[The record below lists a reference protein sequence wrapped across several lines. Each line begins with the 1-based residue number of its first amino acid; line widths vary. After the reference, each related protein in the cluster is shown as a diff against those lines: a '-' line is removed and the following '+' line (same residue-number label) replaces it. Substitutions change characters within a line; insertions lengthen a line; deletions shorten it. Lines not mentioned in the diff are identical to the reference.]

1 MRSAIMNLG
10 SLGLG
15 LAMLLASARTGATTI
30 EVSTPNDQFGEDA
43 TKCALREAVQ
53 AANTDTAFGGCPAG
67 SSIDIITFQGFSNHF
82 KLSRA
87 GRGEDANATGDLDVD
102 ASGTIVFVGNGSG
115 KTVID
120 GDGVDRVFD
129 LDCRSDMSVQF
140 NSLTILGGDAG
151 NSNGGG
157 IYDCA
162 GAVTL
167 YQVHMTE
174 NSANQ
179 GGALAIA
186 SSPLAGDV
194 TVSRS
199 AFTRNHALTG
209 PGSAIRHGG
218 NDLLKLTNTTLSEN
232 DATGSG
238 ALYAEGDVALKNVT
252 VAYNTGAGTGGV
264 YIASGTA
271 RFDNSIFSDNTNR
284 NTSSST
290 AVDLRCIPTALS
302 DGYNLW
308 KNGVCTFS
316 INRPTDLPDTD
327 PLLGTLADA
336 GRSRPVHVLL
346 PGSPALNSGAPTPND
361 GSTGHCDAFDQR
373 GIQRQQCDR
382 GAFEQRVDY
391 AVNSTADAPDSNPGN
406 GVCQSTIGGCTLRAA
421 LMEAGAQ
428 DVPIVITIPE
438 GVFNVNI
445 PGEDDDLGVTGD
457 LDIIALEG
465 EGRILIGQGPD
476 RTVIRSSGVERVF
489 DLDGSSAYRSAIGLF
504 GMRIEGG
511 DTIHPGDDSSAYD
524 GGGARFSFPRMLTI
538 DHVWFD
544 RNASGSSGGGLH
556 VLQGSGPVRI
566 TRSAFTRNYAVRD
579 AGGMSL
585 GQGTDMA
592 VSNSLFADN
601 LADLNG
607 GGLDVYNT
615 GSGRVDLSWITVT
628 GNSAGRKG
636 GGVSFS
642 GGESLGAALITGNAD
657 GPSFDAPDCQTLAEG
672 VVSSGYILV
681 GAGSPTD
688 CVLTGDPTGNQI
700 GVAIN
705 LSQVSMVGSDIPYA
719 APKPGSIAVG
729 AVSASRCRDGAG
741 RYLNT
746 DQLDLARPLNNACTV
761 GAIEGTSDLIFA
773 NGVDDSY
780 AGE

>member
-1 MRSAIMNLG
+1 MNLR
-10 SLGLG
+10 SLGPG
-15 LAMLLASARTGATTI
+15 LAMLVASAQIGATTI
-30 EVSTPNDQFGEDA
+30 EVSTPFDQFGEDA
-43 TKCALREAVQ
+43 TKCSLREAVQ
-53 AANTDTAFGGCPAG
+53 AANTNATFGGCPAG
-67 SSIDIITFQGFSNHF
+67 SSADIITFQGFSNHF
-82 KLSRA
+82 TLSRP
-87 GRGEDANATGDLDVD
+87 GRDEDANATGDLDVD
-102 ASGTIVFVGNGSG
+102 GSGAIVFVGNGSG
-115 KTVID
+115 KTIID

-129 LDCRSDMSVQF
+129 LDCRSDMNVQF
-140 NSLTILGGDAG
+140 NSLTIVSGDAG

-162 GAVTL
+162 GALSL
-167 YQVHMTE
+167 YQVHMSE

-179 GGALAIA
+179 GGALTIA
-186 SSPLAGDV
+186 SSPIAGNV
-194 TVSRS
+194 TVTRS

-252 VAYNTGAGTGGV
+252 VAYNTGASTGGV
-264 YIASGTA
+264 YIAGGTA
-271 RFDNSIFSDNTNR
+271 RFDNSIFSDNVNR

-290 AVDLRCIPTALS
+290 AVDLRCVPTALS

-308 KNGVCTFS
+308 KNGVCTFAV
-316 INRPTDLPDTD
+316 NRATDLAGTD

-361 GSTGHCDAFDQR
+361 GSTGHCDAYDQR

-382 GAFEQRVDY
+382 GAFEGRVDY
-391 AVNSTADAPDSNPGN
+391 AVNSTADSPDSNPGN
-406 GVCQSTIGGCTLRAA
+406 GVCQSAIGGCTLRAA

-438 GVFNVNI
+438 GIYNVNI
-445 PGEDDDLGVTGD
+445 PGEDEDLGVTGD

-476 RTVIRSSGVERVF
+476 RTVIRGSGVERVF
-489 DLDGSSAYRSAIGLF
+489 DLDGSSLYRSAVGLF

-511 DTIHPGDDSSAYD
+511 DTVHTGDDGSAWN

-538 DHVWFD
+538 DQVWFD

-579 AGGMSL
+579 GGGMSL
-585 GQGTDMA
+585 GQGKDMA

-601 LADLNG
+601 LADYYG

-615 GSGRVDLSWITVT
+615 GTGRVDLSWITVT
-628 GNSAGRKG
+628 GNYAGRQG
-636 GGVSFS
+636 GGVSFG
-642 GGESLGAALITGNAD
+642 GGETLGAALITGNND
-657 GPSFDAPDCQTLAEG
+657 GLSFHAPDCLTRSEG
-672 VVSSGYILV
+672 VASSGYILI
-681 GAGSPTD
+681 GAVSDAD

-705 LSQVSMVGSDIPYA
+705 LSQVSMAGSDIPYA

-729 AVSASRCRDGAG
+729 AVSATRCRDGSG
-741 RYLNT
+741 RYLNA
-746 DQLDLARPLNNACTV
+746 DQLDLARPVNNACTI

-773 NGVDDSY
+773 NGIDDSY